1 MTKYSVQLKLQQR
14 VNCGHSNAKLFA
26 SSVSCALK
34 FGLVLNKAATPTLS
48 GTHALLLQT
57 TTFEK

>member
-1 MTKYSVQLKLQQR
+1 MTKYSVQLKLQQ
-14 VNCGHSNAKLFA
+14 
-26 SSVSCALK
+26 SSVSCPLQ